1 MPSLGMLERDRRSDY
16 QDGGRQRWSYSCQ
29 PCLVRFTAN
38 AVTYMSSLTSASI
51 LKVPVPFGAPGSSTR
66 YMAPQVGQKSP
77 WAMPLNGRQVATVRR
92 MYEAVGPGGNGR
104 PDRLSHR
111 PPPHLCGATEPHL
124 ADHCERE

>member
-1 MPSLGMLERDRRSDY
+1 MSLTLSHDSSCHLVESLAVSALAEFIRELIVEGTRPGLDATRARGRT
-16 QDGGRQRWSYSCQ
+16 GGRK
-29 PCLVRFTAN
+29 P
-38 AVTYMSSLTSASI
+38 
-51 LKVPVPFGAPGSSTR
+51 K
-66 YMAPQVGQKSP
+66 
-77 WAMPLNGRQVATVRR
+77 LNGRQVATVRR